1 MKIKVNKLWSS
12 MLKGRIYRPHY
23 LDPQTGIIQS
33 SICLDRDTLKFC
45 NAADLNPKT
54 GTVRNATFI
63 NRVND
68 SIGTCKAVFG
78 VNTLKA
84 YEDAGFIKID
94 VPFCSRAYLCQTF
107 LRSRF
112 PDKQQ
117 LEEICKQYGIDDSY
131 DFKLIYSENEYDE
144 AMEAR
149 KLAYIAA
156 ARNDFGYM
164 PQDEGECNPDD
175 IYATFEWHA
184 CFSYAIL
191 WGLENGY
198 TLMGEGL
205 LWNVYE

>member
-1 MKIKVNKLWSS
+1 MKIRVSNVGYAL
-12 MLKGRIYRPHY
+12 LQGRIYRPHY
-23 LDPQTGIIQS
+23 LDPQNGIIHS

-54 GTVRNATFI
+54 GTVRNATF
-63 NRVND
+63 VDHVSD
-68 SIGTCKAVFG
+68 SICKAVFG

-117 LEEICKQYGIDDSY
+117 LEEICEQYGIDDSD
-131 DFKLIYSENEYDE
+131 DFKLIYSEDEYDE

-156 ARNDFGYM
+156 ARNYFGYM

>member
-1 MKIKVNKLWSS
+1 MKIKVNELWSS
-12 MLKGRIYRPHY
+12 MVERRIHHPHY
-23 LDPQTGIIQS
+23 LDPQTGSVYS

-54 GTVRNATFI
+54 GTVHNATF
-63 NRVND
+63 VDHVSD
-68 SIGTCKAVFG
+68 SICKAVFG

-131 DFKLIYSENEYDE
+131 DFKFIYSEDEYDE

-149 KLAYIAA
+149 ELAYIAA
-156 ARNDFGYM
+156 ARNYFGYK

-175 IYATFEWHA
+175 IYFIFQFWYF
-184 CFSYAIL
+184 C
-191 WGLENGY
+191 
-198 TLMGEGL
+198 
-205 LWNVYE
+205 VQ

>member
-1 MKIKVNKLWSS
+1 MKIKVNELWSS
-12 MLKGRIYRPHY
+12 MLRGRIYRPHY

-84 YEDAGFIKID
+84 YEDAGYVKINI
-94 VPFCSRAYLCQTF
+94 PFCSQAYLCQTF
-107 LRSRF
+107 LRRRF

-117 LEEICKQYGIDDSY
+117 LEEVCKQYGIDDSY
-131 DFKLIYSENEYDE
+131 DFKFIYSDDEYDE

-149 KLAYIAA
+149 NDSYVAA
-156 ARNDFGYM
+156 ARHYFSFMPLDGDPNADYVYADFEEY
-164 PQDEGECNPDD
+164 
-175 IYATFEWHA
+175 F
-184 CFSYAIL
+184 CFAYAIL
-191 WGLENGY
+191 WCVENGY
-198 TLMGEGL
+198 EPVGQGL
-205 LWNVYE
+205 F

>member
-1 MKIKVNKLWSS
+1 MKIKVNELWSS
-12 MLKGRIYRPHY
+12 MLEGRIYRPHY

-84 YEDAGFIKID
+84 YEDAGYVKINI
-94 VPFCSRAYLCQTF
+94 PFCSQAYLCQTF
-107 LRSRF
+107 LRRRF

-117 LEEICKQYGIDDSY
+117 LEEVCKQYGIDDSY
-131 DFKLIYSENEYDE
+131 DFKFIYSDDEYDE
-144 AMEAR
+144 AMEKR
-149 KLAYIAA
+149 NNVYVGA
-156 ARNDFGYM
+156 ARNYFNLM
-164 PQDEGECNPDD
+164 PLADENYNADMFYES
-175 IYATFEWHA
+175 FQEHA
-184 CFSYAIL
+184 CLSYAML
-191 WGLENGY
+191 WCLENGHIATDE
-198 TLMGEGL
+198 TL
-205 LWNVYE
+205 Y